1 MQYIILFLEGLI
13 TFISPCLLPMLP
25 IYISYFAGHGSGSS
39 SLKTL
44 RNAFGFVCGFTVL
57 FLLLGAFAGTVGS
70 FLKQHETL
78 FNVIC
83 GILIIV
89 FGLNFMELIHLPWL
103 NRSYG
108 GRMKTKPLGFWS
120 AALFGVLFSISWTPC
135 IGTFLG
141 TALLTAATSGETL
154 HGLLMLLC
162 FSIGLGLPFLLSAL
176 LIAQLKNAFDWVK
189 QHYTLINRISGI
201 FLIIVGVF
209 IMTGS
214 FSYFLSWL
222 TIR

>member
-25 IYISYFAGHGSGSS
+25 IYVSYFAGHGSEPSS
-39 SLKTL
+39 RKTL
-44 RNAFGFVCGFTVL
+44 RNALGFVCGFTVL

-70 FLKQHETL
+70 FLKQHHTI
-78 FNVIC
+78 FNFIC
-83 GILIIV
+83 GALIIL
-89 FGLNFMELIHLPWL
+89 FGLNFMEVIHLPWM

-108 GRMKTKPLGFWS
+108 GRIQSKPLGFWS
-120 AALFGVLFSISWTPC
+120 AALFGILFSISWTPC

-154 HGLLMLLC
+154 HGILMLLC
-162 FSIGLGLPFLLSAL
+162 FSAGLGLPFLLSAV
-176 LIAQLKNAFDWVK
+176 LIAQLKSTFDWVK
-189 QHYTLINRISGI
+189 RHYTLINRISGI

-214 FSYFLSWL
+214 FGYFLSWL